1 MKQSIHDNIKE
12 LDISTGGGLV
22 LEKIRID
29 TINHPALIIGIGGTG
44 IDALL
49 RLKHMINRRF
59 KLTVNPLTK
68 QKKQKPD
75 NIEFLAFETN
85 EHDKK
90 KYMGIG
96 LDPHKELVLLANAG
110 IASILNNPSTMPDYI
125 REWLS
130 PELTITDGTKG
141 ATGNRQA
148 GRLLLFEK
156 INTAIDAISGKIRNL
171 RMGQENKLYVF
182 ILTGLGGGTG
192 GGMFLDI
199 AYIVRGLLER
209 DFGNKGIDKVEI
221 NGYLFMPDIHMAG
234 NNLNIHTEEYIQ
246 RNGYAALKELDY
258 WMNLE
263 ERRGERFHQRYGT
276 RLTVNSGLAPFN
288 LCHLISGTNIDGVF
302 MKGAY
307 DYCLNVTAE
316 NIVNFLAQEEK
327 TSEREFAI
335 QDYYNNLLSNI
346 AAMKSNLP
354 AGLHHQ
360 ANFIYNI
367 IGASSGT
374 LPVQEISAYL
384 ACRLFK
390 ELPFD
395 IFPDEYNLSEFISA
409 ARLDIDN
416 LGSDLSQGLP
426 LIKLDYEGTDYYSYQ
441 NVIKTRR
448 VNIEDKL
455 NNLYIQA
462 KRGLNETVKKLTP
475 EVIKNAKSL
484 LRELFVKHGPSF
496 TTRLLESDRNPCILA
511 LLETYR
517 DELQEKAAKLDEEIE
532 IISLSATNRF
542 EDAAK
547 PLLFSKESKKNTYI
561 ETQMQAYQARLE
573 KDVFLQLIS
582 MYKEI
587 IAEFEAEN
595 DSVYRVYNEILT
607 EIRRIMD
614 KNAVILDSGPQEERT
629 YSWSLL
635 TTGMIAPAMKELINH
650 NNLATDFAKHLL
662 AEPSK
667 WLEDGKTDI
676 VGALSDFIYE
686 AFSPLLGK
694 TMDEYL
700 SMCHGPDREPQQI
713 VESDI
718 ATRLYRDAKPVFH
731 LDNAAGMYNFP
742 SFGLVSVP
750 DNSPLVWRGIE
761 AYQGHALANLKFNV
775 KKSRI
780 TDRIF
785 WLNTQNGIPLFAY
798 APIRVYEELYEGT
811 IFEREGVGRH
821 LVMND
826 RENWVSLPSPIPE
839 VVWGDTYSN
848 LRQKDLN
855 ERARI
860 SFHKGLKN
868 GCIREEARP
877 GGSRFICVETKDE
890 ELAPDETRINLQS
903 LENLRKK
910 GFSKVSERQLRGVG
924 LAQTVEIFIRSPHV
938 IRLVEAENEKY
949 SALEKL
955 CNKITGSLSAQGEE
969 KNQMDDFLHALIFEV
984 IHKKGAAYLYNK
996 ELEED
1001 HWPVFVNLL
1010 EHPEYPE
1017 FIMFNRYRE
1026 LLSAKTELIK
1036 KRVKALEAHIQG
1048 GKLILA
1054 LKKWQG
1060 VFASRKDELDNDS
1073 WPWEQGAKMHDF
1085 YRNMLTRVNARISAI
1100 EAL

>member
-1 MKQSIHDNIKE
+1 MKQSILDNIRQ

-49 RLKHMINRRF
+49 RLKYMINRRF
-59 KLTVNPLTK
+59 KLPDNFMTK

-96 LDPHKELVLLANAG
+96 LDPHQELVLLANAG

-141 ATGNRQA
+141 ASGNRQA

-171 RMGQENKLYVF
+171 RMDQENKLLVF
-182 ILTGLGGGTG
+182 ILTGLSGGTG

-199 AYIVRGLLER
+199 AYIIRGLMER

-234 NNLNIHTEEYIQ
+234 NNLNVYTEEYIQ

-263 ERRGERFHQRYGT
+263 ERPGERFRQRYGT

-327 TSEREFAI
+327 TSEGEFAI

-346 AAMKSNLP
+346 ATMKSSLP

-367 IGASSGT
+367 IGASSAALPT
-374 LPVQEISAYL
+374 LEISAYL

-409 ARLDIDN
+409 AKLDIDN
-416 LGSDLSQGLP
+416 LGNELSQGLP

-448 VNIEDKL
+448 VNVEDKL
-455 NNLYIQA
+455 NNLYLQA
-462 KRGLNETVKKLTP
+462 KRGLKERVTQLTSA
-475 EVIKNAKSL
+475 VINNAKDL
-484 LRELFVKHGPSF
+484 LKELFVKHGASF
-496 TTRLLESDRNPCILA
+496 TTRLLESDRNPCVLA

-517 DELQEKAAKLDEEIE
+517 DELYDKAAKLDEEIE
-532 IISLSATNRF
+532 VISLSGANRF
-542 EDAAK
+542 EDAVKAV
-547 PLLFSKESKKNTYI
+547 LFSKESKKNIYI
-561 ETQMQAYQARLE
+561 ETQIRAYQARLE
-573 KDVFLQLIS
+573 KDVLSQLAN

-587 IAEFEAEN
+587 ITELEAEN
-595 DSVYRVYNEILT
+595 DKVYRVYNEVLT

-614 KNAVILDSGPQEERT
+614 KNAAILDSGPQEERA
-629 YSWSLL
+629 YSWSIL
-635 TTGMIAPAMKELINH
+635 TTGAIAPAMEELINRD
-650 NNLATDFAKHLL
+650 NLATDLAKHLL

-676 VGALSDFIYE
+676 PLALSDFIYE
-686 AFSPLLGK
+686 TFSPLLGK
-694 TMDEYL
+694 TMEEYL
-700 SMCHGPDREPQQI
+700 AMCYGPNREPWQI

-731 LDNAAGMYNFP
+731 LDNSAGMYNFP

-750 DNSPLVWRGIE
+750 DNAPLVWRGIE
-761 AYQGHALANLKFNV
+761 AYQGHSLANLRFNI
-775 KKSRI
+775 KKSPI

-785 WLNTQNGIPLFAY
+785 WLNTQNGIPLYAY

-826 RENWVSLPSPIPE
+826 RENWVNLPSPIPE
-839 VVWGDTYSN
+839 AVWGDTYN
-848 LRQKDLN
+848 NPRQKELN
-855 ERARI
+855 NVNRA
-860 SFHKGLKN
+860 SFYAGLKN
-868 GCIREEARP
+868 GSIKEEARP
-877 GGSRFICVETKDE
+877 GGSRFIYIETNDE
-890 ELAPDETRINLQS
+890 KLIVDETRGNLQ
-903 LENLRKK
+903 NLNDLREK
-910 GFSKVSERQLRGVG
+910 GFDKVSERQLRGVG
-924 LAQTVEIFIRSPHV
+924 LAQTVEIFLRSPKLV
-938 IRLVEAENEKY
+938 RLVELENKKY
-949 SALEKL
+949 AALNEL
-955 CNKITGSLSAQGEE
+955 WDKISNSLSAQGQE
-969 KNQMDDFLHALIFEV
+969 KNQMDDFLHALVFEI

-1001 HWPVFVNLL
+1001 HWPVFANLL
-1010 EHPEYPE
+1010 EYPEYPE
-1017 FIMFNRYRE
+1017 FIMFSRYKE
-1026 LLSAKTELIK
+1026 LPPTKTEHIK
-1036 KRVKALEAHIQG
+1036 KRVKALEAHVQG
-1048 GKLILA
+1048 SRLILA

-1060 VFASRKDELDNDS
+1060 VFASRKDELDKDN
-1073 WPWEQGAKMHDF
+1073 WPWERSADMHDF

-1100 EAL
+1100 EG